1 MAMTLPF
8 VYSAVFYMLVGSFD
22 SACAGSVLLNSNA
35 IKNIP
40 LVAGPSH
47 PVSASPDDFS
57 FASGTQNMAIDT
69 IQSLSCSMDEE
80 CGDHGFCFASRGACL
95 PCKRRRKRCIRDTM
109 CCRGNQCS
117 NGVCLPSDPDMV
129 QHIGMEDTVP
139 LSNTH
144 EENSTV
150 ELNSKVPTQDLSQTL
165 KGLEGENCLRS
176 SDCTEGLCCARHFWS
191 KICKPVLK
199 DGQVCT
205 KHKRKG
211 PHGLEIFQRCDCG
224 DGLSC
229 RTQRGEHNSKA
240 SRSLHTC
247 QRH

>member
-1 MAMTLPF
+1 M
-8 VYSAVFYMLVGSFD
+8 VGSFH

-47 PVSASPDDFS
+47 PVSANPDEFS

-69 IQSLSCSMDEE
+69 IQSLSCSADEE
-80 CGDHGFCFASRGACL
+80 CGDHGFCFESRGACL
-95 PCKRRRKRCIRDTM
+95 PCKKRRKRCIRDAM
-109 CCRGNQCS
+109 CCPGNQCS
-117 NGVCLPSDPDMV
+117 NAHRNGG
-129 QHIGMEDTVP
+129 HNI
-139 LSNTH
+139 SNTH

-199 DGQVCT
+199 EGQVCT